1 LANAAFSSSPAGAK
15 IYTRD
20 FRALVV
26 YDDGGG
32 GGGGGGG
39 ADAERVNKVE

>member
-1 LANAAFSSSPAGAK
+1 LANAAFSSSPARAK

-26 YDDGGG
+26 YDDRG

>member
-32 GGGGGGG
+32 GGGG

>member
-32 GGGGGGG
+32 GSGG